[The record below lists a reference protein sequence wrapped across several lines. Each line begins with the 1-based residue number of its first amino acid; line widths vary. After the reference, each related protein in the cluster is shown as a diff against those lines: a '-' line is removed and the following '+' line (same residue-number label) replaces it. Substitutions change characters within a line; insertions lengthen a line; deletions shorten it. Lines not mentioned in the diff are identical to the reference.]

1 MLSAVLLVPGA
12 LSLYELVAPCLF
24 GARPGLG
31 GDNAAGGGQGKGSA
45 TEGEIMQ
52 AGGPRRSG
60 PPSGCSHGLLG
71 VGALQR
77 GSGIVP

>member
-31 GDNAAGGGQGKGSA
+31 GDNVAGGGEGKGSA
-45 TEGEIMQ
+45 AEGQ
-52 AGGPRRSG
+52 GANASNGSNGQSRYSA
-60 PPSGCSHGLLG
+60 LVLAVA
-71 VGALQR
+71 VG
-77 GSGIVP
+77 